1 MTGGVSP
8 GAAMTLLE
16 GEEDQ
21 KLLGVGH
28 LRKSETKRG
37 GRAGKQ
43 PKRLHKSESVGQ
55 TAFRPYAPTSAMRH
69 DNVDDDEKKYIFFFQ
84 LKEGLTLTCCRNFSK
99 KSFCMFHGM

>member
-43 PKRLHKSESVGQ
+43 PKRLHETESVGQ
-55 TAFRPYAPTSAMRH
+55 TTWRPKAATGAMMMMMMWWA
-69 DNVDDDEKKYIFFFQ
+69 Q
-84 LKEGLTLTCCRNFSK
+84 
-99 KSFCMFHGM
+99 

>member
-21 KLLGVGH
+21 KLLGVGL

-37 GRAGKQ
+37 GRAGK
-43 PKRLHKSESVGQ
+43 
-55 TAFRPYAPTSAMRH
+55 
-69 DNVDDDEKKYIFFFQ
+69 
-84 LKEGLTLTCCRNFSK
+84 
-99 KSFCMFHGM
+99 